1 MRHRLNQPKYLFLFL
16 IALSAF
22 VCVGAALALGLAVDV
37 SLLEA
42 DEKEYYD
49 LAGELIQGKYEFNL
63 RRPPI
68 HVLMLALLRL
78 VSFDNLVATQVLVSA
93 IFSLTGPL
101 MYVLVRRI
109 TGNNLLAIAVALLTI
124 FWPPFVYYG
133 STLYSETTALP
144 LFVAFLI
151 LLPRG
156 SVLAAQRDDG
166 WRRCLLAGCLMGLC
180 MLLRPMYLLF
190 GSIAV
195 VILFLEERRWL
206 VALRRAIILTIGCC
220 LVVLPWSVYISAQ
233 AGKPVLVSANGGE
246 TLGGGLNPVLIEQG
260 YKVFIAPNGR
270 QTWVG
275 PGKWLAE
282 HENGYLNQEEL
293 RLPYDQRDRL
303 LRQRTIEWALAHP
316 GSALYLQ
323 TAKLLYMWGIYPF
336 WNGVKQTLFGNLP
349 TVSLIALSILSLLRF
364 RRYWRHL
371 ARFWILPVFV
381 SLVALISWG
390 SWRFRQPGD
399 LGLIMLGGLFLC
411 SLFVRPSSLILPKSS
426 QQKAEK
432 ILVATQES

>member
-1 MRHRLNQPKYLFLFL
+1 MLNRLTKPKYLFLFL
-16 IALSAF
+16 IALSAS
-22 VCVGAALALGLAVDV
+22 VCVGAALALDPAVDV

-49 LAGELIQGKYEFNL
+49 LAGELIQGTYKFNL

-68 HVLMLALLRL
+68 HVLILALLRL
-78 VSFDNLVATQVLVSA
+78 ISFDNLVATQLLVSA

-101 MYVLVRRI
+101 MYVLVRQI
-109 TGNNLLAIAVALLTI
+109 TRHNLLAITVALLTI

-156 SVLAAQRDDG
+156 SLLAFQPDCG
-166 WRRCLLAGCLMGLC
+166 GRRCVLAGCLLGLC
-180 MLLRPMYLLF
+180 MLIRPMYLLF
-190 GSIAV
+190 GPIAV
-195 VILFLEERRWL
+195 VILFLEERQWL
-206 VALRRAIILTIGCC
+206 VALRRAIILTIACC
-220 LVVLPWSVYISAQ
+220 LIVLPWSVYISVH

-246 TLGGGLNPVLIEQG
+246 TLSGGLNPVLIEQG
-260 YKVFIAPNGR
+260 YKVSIAPNGR

-282 HENGYLNQEEL
+282 HENGYLNQDEL

-303 LRQRTIEWALAHP
+303 LRQRTIEWAIAHP
-316 GSALYLQ
+316 GAALYLQ

-336 WNGVKQTLFGNLP
+336 WNGLRQTLFGNLP
-349 TVSLIALSILSLLRF
+349 TVTLIPLSIISLLRF
-364 RRYWRHL
+364 RPYWRHL
-371 ARFWILPVFV
+371 SRFWILPVFV

-399 LGLIMLGGLFLC
+399 LGLLMLGGLFLC
-411 SLFVRPSSLILPKSS
+411 SLFLRRNSLNFSEI
-426 QQKAEK
+426 
-432 ILVATQES
+432 IATESGKDISN